1 MHTRFMKRTSVGRDV
16 KLHQPGRDQ
25 LDAGPEGSSGPFE
38 ILQSCHAAG
47 LDGVLIRTI
56 VELSPTLD
64 AGLLRE
70 ARATADEL
78 GLYLE
83 LGVGKVNPYMTAE
96 LPEVRDLGRGDYAA
110 GMTRMISAAAD
121 VGCHELWTAT
131 AFQKSAR
138 YGIHAVDRFR
148 TDVTWAEQLR
158 ATTAFIKQ
166 IGPALRDSSSRL
178 NLETHEE
185 ISASELLKVIDAV
198 GEDIVGVT
206 FDPAN
211 CVARGEDPLEVARM
225 LGTSIHQTHLRD
237 VALFADGADILR
249 YLAPCGDGVLD
260 WDGLVAAL
268 LDASADLNLS
278 IEGSGAHRGR
288 LLIPRSHP
296 GWTSDRGMAPDTPD
310 PLDSFLIAYAER
322 VTAGHVLPRGA
333 FDRTDPETLGDID
346 EFVAKSATTVRAAA
360 ARYRA
365 GNSVTLP

>member
-1 MHTRFMKRTSVGRDV
+1 MKRPSVGRDV
-16 KLHQPGRDQ
+16 KLHQPSRDQ

-38 ILQSCHAAG
+38 ILRSCHAAG
-47 LDGVLIRTI
+47 LDGILVRTV

-64 AGLLRE
+64 AALLRA
-70 ARATADEL
+70 ARATADDL

-96 LPEVRDLGRGDYAA
+96 LPEVRDLGQGDYAA
-110 GMTRMISAAAD
+110 GMARMIAAAAD

-166 IGPALRDSSSRL
+166 LGPVLRDSASRL

-185 ISASELLKVIDAV
+185 ISASELVRVIDAV

-211 CVARGEDPLEVARM
+211 CVARGEDPLEVART
-225 LGTSIHQTHLRD
+225 LGASIHQTHLRD

-268 LDASADLNLS
+268 LDANASLNLS

-288 LLIPRSHP
+288 LVIPRSHP
-296 GWTSDRGMAPDTPD
+296 AWTSDRSMAPDAPD
-310 PLDSFLIAYAER
+310 PLDSFLAAYDEQ
-322 VTAGHVLPRGA
+322 VTAGRALPRSA
-333 FDRTDPETLGDID
+333 FDQADTETLGDID
-346 EFVAKSATTVRAAA
+346 EFVTKSAKTVRAAV
-360 ARYRA
+360 ARYGA